1 MISSLGFDVILRS
14 RFYGC
19 APYFFI
25 KGGSSPCSSY
35 EQCMCQSI
43 AALLVASICARSRHA
58 ILGNKFMLRARCAKL
73 REAALALKEG
83 CHRSAAW
90 RACGGCAQ
98 EGFAT
103 GNTLRFR
110 RN

>member
-1 MISSLGFDVILRS
+1 MGVRH
-14 RFYGC
+14 
-19 APYFFI
+19 
-25 KGGSSPCSSY
+25 
-35 EQCMCQSI
+35 
-43 AALLVASICARSRHA
+43 ALLLKAAVALVAHMSNACDKALQCCSLHQSVRARGTRYLE
-58 ILGNKFMLRARCAKL
+58 INLCCVRCAKL

-110 RN
+110 RNKTVLVL

>member
-1 MISSLGFDVILRS
+1 MRDN
-14 RFYGC
+14 
-19 APYFFI
+19 APVFMGVRHTFLL
-25 KGGSSPCSSY
+25 K
-35 EQCMCQSI
+35 
-43 AALLVASICARSRHA
+43 AAVALVAHMSNACAKALQRCS
-58 ILGNKFMLRARCAKL
+58 LLQSVRARGTRYLEINLCCVRGAKL

-103 GNTLRFR
+103 EIHFALAVIRT
-110 RN
+110 